1 MSDKWEQIKEIRGL
15 LTGLITAF
23 TVVSVIGLAL
33 MEWRIQVNVQQA
45 LASRDLGTDAKIV
58 SMDTEIADNKR
69 TGIENAKDIQHN
81 RERVE
86 AAFAALL
93 GRSQ

>member
-1 MSDKWEQIKEIRGL
+1 MSDKWEQIKEIKGL
-15 LTGLITAF
+15 LTGLIAAF

-58 SMDTEIADNKR
+58 SMDTAIADNKR
-69 TGIENAKDIQHN
+69 TGIENAKDIDLN

-86 AAFAALL
+86 AAFNVLL